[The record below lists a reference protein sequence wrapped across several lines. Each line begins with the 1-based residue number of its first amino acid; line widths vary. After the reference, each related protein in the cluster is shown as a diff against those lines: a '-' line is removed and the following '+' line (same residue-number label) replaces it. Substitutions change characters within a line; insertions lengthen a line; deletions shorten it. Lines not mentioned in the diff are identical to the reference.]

1 MENVQLLMREYAQLI
16 HRINVLINARF
27 IGIIIILRLMEI
39 YKIIVQQI
47 KHAYMHIIKMVMIYI
62 F

>member
-1 MENVQLLMREYAQLI
+1 MREYAQLI
-16 HRINVLINARF
+16 PRINVLINVRF

-47 KHAYMHIIKMVMIYI
+47 KHVNMHKIKMVINYM